1 LFVVLLSAIYVVAS
15 AHSAQSAKISIP
27 KANQLRVESNS
38 DTKFTPNL
46 FYQISLSESAG
57 SVAQFFPPHGDHF
70 QSTAHFNPSD
80 LISEASLSAYL
91 HYFNTADIF
100 FLRFSNC
107 DVIFPFHY
115 FT

>member
-1 LFVVLLSAIYVVAS
+1 MFVVLLSAIYVVAS
-15 AHSAQSAKISIP
+15 AHSVQSAKISFP
-27 KANQLRVESNS
+27 KAKQLRVESNS
-38 DTKFTPNL
+38 DIKFTNL

-57 SVAQFFPPHGDHF
+57 SVAQFFPPHGDNF

-80 LISEASLSAYL
+80 LISEASLRAFL
-91 HYFNTADIF
+91 HYFNTADSF